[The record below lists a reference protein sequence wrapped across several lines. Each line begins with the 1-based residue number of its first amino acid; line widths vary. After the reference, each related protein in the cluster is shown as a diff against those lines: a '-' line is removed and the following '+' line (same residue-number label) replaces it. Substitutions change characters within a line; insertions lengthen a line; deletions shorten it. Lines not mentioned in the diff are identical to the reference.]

1 MKPPLT
7 RFARILRT
15 TGVVGVTGAF
25 WLVLLPNWSREP
37 RMQAALRTHA
47 ARGINASATYYTDNP
62 AALSALRSI
71 QQLNHD
77 QPTLLW
83 RPFDGTQTMP

>member
-1 MKPPLT
+1 
-7 RFARILRT
+7 
-15 TGVVGVTGAF
+15 
-25 WLVLLPNWSREP
+25 
-37 RMQAALRTHA
+37 MQAALRTHA